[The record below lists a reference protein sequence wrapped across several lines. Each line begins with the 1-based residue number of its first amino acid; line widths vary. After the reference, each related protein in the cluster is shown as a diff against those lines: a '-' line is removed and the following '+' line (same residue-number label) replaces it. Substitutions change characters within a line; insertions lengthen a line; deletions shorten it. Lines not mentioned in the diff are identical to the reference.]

1 MNGVVC
7 GCDCEFLE
15 RCSKSYR
22 VSPKSCEWIEGC
34 SIAMAL
40 LFSSLC
46 LIRSRDRGRF
56 CFGAFEEEPYRFLLF
71 GAQRK
76 R

>member
-15 RCSKSYR
+15 RYSKSYG
-22 VSPKSCEWIEGC
+22 VSLKSLEWIEGC

-40 LFSSLC
+40 SISSL
-46 LIRSRDRGRF
+46 I
-56 CFGAFEEEPYRFLLF
+56 
-71 GAQRK
+71 
-76 R
+76 